1 MTRIPSFLLAVV
13 VAYALSS
20 TTHSVLGT
28 ALGALVDLI
37 VFAAVFYF
45 TNRILRKIKDGEL

>member
-1 MTRIPSFLLAVV
+1 MTQIPSFLLAAVIT
-13 VAYALSS
+13 YALSS

-37 VFAAVFYF
+37 VFVAVFYF
-45 TNRILRKIKDGEL
+45 TNRILRKIKDGGL